1 MRWTL
6 LWTSTMGTI
15 MGIMILTMLG
25 AGMLKWGT

>member
-1 MRWTL
+1 MKWTL

-25 AGMLKWGT
+25 ASMWG